1 MSSVDSNAD
10 NKVLTLSEVREL
22 AEDKNKCIIIID
34 NNVYDLTRFLKEHRG
49 GEEALKVQHGRDATK
64 AFEDV
69 GHSSDAREQMKAYKI
84 AKLDSVKRTVTNEQ
98 CGGEVQIHALSIA
111 PRQPIYSCVKFLDD
125 PKRVH
130 SIPSDISTQ
139 DLINRFNDGTAG
151 GHLKYIGYK
160 SDMNK
165 STKERKRSAISQ
177 NKREKKYRI
186 KTKATSTVNDVFREK
201 NISTSM
207 EQNQQRAM
215 STTEIDLESVLQVRR
230 RRLSVTAPQASPDAY
245 RYTDVI
251 ILKVEKPN
259 DILKEDARCDYH
271 VLTDIFQKYTSHI
284 KIHHEDPEMVKNH
297 DRLSGKL
304 YTTVELPT
312 MSFIE
317 ILEILH
323 KHYFSIVANAT
334 NFGSTTKIQEFILLR
349 NRDSFDA
356 SRPLP
361 TIDTKAH

>member
-111 PRQPIYSCVKFLDD
+111 LRQPIYSCVKFLDD

-165 STKERKRSAISQ
+165 SSLCIHFTGIH
-177 NKREKKYRI
+177 Y
-186 KTKATSTVNDVFREK
+186 
-201 NISTSM
+201 
-207 EQNQQRAM
+207 
-215 STTEIDLESVLQVRR
+215 
-230 RRLSVTAPQASPDAY
+230 DALLLFSNNPHQF
-245 RYTDVI
+245 I
-251 ILKVEKPN
+251 PKN
-259 DILKEDARCDYH
+259 DIIDMN
-271 VLTDIFQKYTSHI
+271 F
-284 KIHHEDPEMVKNH
+284 VKKKK
-297 DRLSGKL
+297 R
-304 YTTVELPT
+304 TR
-312 MSFIE
+312 F
-317 ILEILH
+317 
-323 KHYFSIVANAT
+323 
-334 NFGSTTKIQEFILLR
+334 NF
-349 NRDSFDA
+349 
-356 SRPLP
+356 
-361 TIDTKAH
+361 